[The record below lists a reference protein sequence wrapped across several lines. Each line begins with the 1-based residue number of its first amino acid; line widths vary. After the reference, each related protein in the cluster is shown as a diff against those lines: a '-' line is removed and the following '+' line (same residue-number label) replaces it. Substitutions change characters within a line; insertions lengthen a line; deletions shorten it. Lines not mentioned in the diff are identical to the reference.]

1 MSHHVTYPM
10 QKLAWVP
17 SQKKKKKKKPSLGL
31 LARLPQNIQ
40 IMLT

>member
-17 SQKKKKKKKPSLGL
+17 SKKKKKKPSLGL